1 MHLTKDSRST
11 KSPVQQAA
19 RAMSSTVFGFLSLL
33 QLPRNS
39 SVPPLHQHRKREA
52 VCMVSNNKDEKIRA
66 NHRESGNV
74 SLMRKNLQ
82 LMEQNS
88 SFLLLIWKFQFLLS
102 LKIYLKKITTPF
114 ISMLLKL
121 LFKMLTHTQGVPA
134 PSAQRG
140 KHLIN

>member
-1 MHLTKDSRST
+1 M
-11 KSPVQQAA
+11 QQAA
-19 RAMSSTVFGFLSLL
+19 RAMSSTVFGFLSLF

-39 SVPPLHQHRKREA
+39 SVPPCTSIESERLFA
-52 VCMVSNNKDEKIRA
+52 WSNNKDEKIRA

-74 SLMRKNLQ
+74 FFNEKESAAYGTKLIISLT
-82 LMEQNS
+82 
-88 SFLLLIWKFQFLLS
+88 
-102 LKIYLKKITTPF
+102 YLEIPVPTFTKDLFKKTTTPF

-121 LFKMLTHTQGVPA
+121 LFKMLTHTQEGVPA